1 MAFISFSLPFRSI
14 IVRACVHVCV
24 GGRVIVL
31 LEVDPSER
39 AVFRFVLDP
48 HYQPVTELLPQP
60 FLAPQLL
67 FKAQP
72 NESTEF

>member
-1 MAFISFSLPFRSI
+1 MSLISFSLPFRSI
-14 IVRACVHVCV
+14 IVRACACVRVC
-24 GGRVIVL
+24 GVIVL

-48 HYQPVTELLPQP
+48 HYQPVTELLPLH
-60 FLAPQLL
+60 FLAPQPL